1 MTGKAKRDMNGKP
14 YEKLYCVTTRLTSP
28 EGAAIGA
35 EENVW
40 RQTLAEAEK
49 VFRETPTLALLVG
62 AGSSHDWDEV
72 RGMTAEKEL
81 TAHVFDAR
89 GEEITKH
96 SGAFM
101 RESKTWQD
109 LEDLI
114 MGRGDDDE

>member
-1 MTGKAKRDMNGKP
+1 MICKTEKDMARKP
-14 YEKLYCVTTRLTSP
+14 HEKLYCVTTRLISP
-28 EGAAIGA
+28 EGAVIGT

-49 VFRETPTLALLVG
+49 VFRETPTLALLVD

-72 RGMTAEKEL
+72 REMTAEKEL
-81 TAHVFDAR
+81 TAHVFNAS

-96 SGAFM
+96 AGAFM
-101 RESKTWQD
+101 RERKTWQD